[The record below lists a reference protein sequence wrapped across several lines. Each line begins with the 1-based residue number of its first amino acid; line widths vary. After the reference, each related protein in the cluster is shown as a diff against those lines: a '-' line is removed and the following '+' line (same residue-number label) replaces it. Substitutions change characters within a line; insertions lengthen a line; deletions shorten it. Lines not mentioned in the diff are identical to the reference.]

1 MKKIT
6 FLSAAAI
13 ALMMGACS
21 EELAD
26 VQNAPVEGMDIVTAE
41 MPTTRTVLVPG
52 ANGVTVNWNTGDQI
66 GVIYQKDGKYEN
78 VPYTLNKGAGTTSGS
93 FIGGR
98 AQGKKVL
105 AYYPYNENASY
116 DGTEL
121 STDMGILLPMGGL
134 FDPATPSTVGMKN
147 ASALLAVPVT
157 LEKGQKYQFKLISG
171 GNGQNLTGAAKMTF
185 DADGK
190 PAIMMAE
197 EEVLSRSTPKEALG
211 TETSIEVTGTGEE
224 QYVLFPIVA
233 VKEVTA
239 EGTTEN
245 VKYKELKLQ
254 IATVDDNGQPETTSS
269 EIVIASGVELNTG
282 VASVVENK
290 QDVIAGATLE
300 TVIKDGGKVTLDSNV
315 SLASLIVEAGKEV
328 EIDLNGKTL
337 EMTGTTKNVIQGK
350 LTVKNGLLKVTKGI
364 SDDSYFDAKEGG
376 VLTFDGVKVTATGH
390 TFISAQGP
398 QVVLNIIDS
407 EILFEGYF
415 CLSTNASVKDSGLVF
430 GDNATINLTNSTFKA
445 QETAFMN
452 NVPAKVTIDGCSF
465 SGNHQA
471 ALMRGGEYAVSNST
485 FMLNAELEAGHTE
498 NNRMEVWKDGN
509 RCAFAAITAG
519 NYLSKAY
526 QYHTILDLKNCKVK
540 VEGTNS
546 KDFPAMHVCANNE
559 NGKGVTLTYDA
570 ATKAAIENDAYGWKN
585 SGKVCIEYGTT
596 NIKVNGK
603 DRAVDYK
610 GMQQP

>member
-41 MPTTRTVLVPG
+41 MPATRTVLVPG
-52 ANGVTVNWNTGDQI
+52 ATGVTVNWSEGDQI
-66 GVIYQKDGKYEN
+66 GVIYHKDGSYEN
-78 VPYTLNKGAGTTSGS
+78 VPYTLDKGAGTTSGS

-98 AQGKKVL
+98 AQGEKVL
-105 AYYPYNENASY
+105 AYYPYNEKALY
-116 DGTEL
+116 DGQKL

-147 ASALLAVPVT
+147 ASALLAMPVT

-171 GNGQNLTGAAKMTF
+171 GSGQNLTGAAKMVF
-185 DADGK
+185 DKDGK

-197 EEVLSRSTPKEALG
+197 EAKGRGRSEKGSDA
-211 TETSIEVTGTGEE
+211 ETSIEVTGTGEE
-224 QYVLFPIVA
+224 QYVLFPVAA
-233 VKEVTA
+233 VKKAA
-239 EGTTEN
+239 EGTGTEK
-245 VKYKELKLQ
+245 VTYEELKLQ
-254 IATVDDNGQPETTSS
+254 IATVNDNGEPETTSS

-282 VASVVENK
+282 TASVVDNK

-364 SDDSYFDAKEGG
+364 SDDSYFAAKEGG
-376 VLTFDGVKVTATGH
+376 VLTFDGVKVTAMGH

-398 QVVLNIIDS
+398 KVVLNIIDS
-407 EILFEGYF
+407 EILFDGYF
-415 CLSTNASVKDSGLVF
+415 CLSTNASVKGGDLVF
-430 GDNATINLTNSTFKA
+430 GDNATITLTNSTFKA
-445 QETAFMN
+445 QETALMN

-471 ALMRGGEYAVSNST
+471 ALMRGGEYSVSNST
-485 FMLNAELEAGHTE
+485 FILNAVLTASHSE
-498 NNRMEVWKDGN
+498 NKRMQKWESGN
-509 RCAFAAITAG
+509 KCAFAAITAG
-519 NYLSKAY
+519 NYLNTSY
-526 QYHTILDLKNCKVK
+526 QYPTILDLKNCKVN
-540 VEGTNS
+540 VGGTNA
-546 KDFPAMHVCANNE
+546 KDFPAIHVCANQGE
-559 NGKGVTLTYDA
+559 GKGVTLTYDA
-570 ATKAAIENDAYGWKN
+570 DTKAAIGNAAYGWTN
-585 SGKVCIEYGTT
+585 SGNVCIEYGTT

-603 DRAVDYK
+603 NCAAVDYK
-610 GMQQP
+610 DMEP